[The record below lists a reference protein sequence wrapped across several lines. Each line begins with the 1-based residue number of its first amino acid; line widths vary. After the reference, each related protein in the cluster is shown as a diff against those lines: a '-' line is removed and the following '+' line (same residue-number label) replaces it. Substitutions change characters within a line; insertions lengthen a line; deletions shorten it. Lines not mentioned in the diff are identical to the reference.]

1 MTEKKNKKNSL
12 WLLIALLLFSV
23 VITTVVL
30 VDKFNDYLMNDKG
43 AISLIPPHLD
53 DFNDE
58 STDGNNSSSN
68 GSATVYTPSL
78 EVDDH
83 DNITWGAKT
92 EITLFSVSYE
102 NDQKEIFI
110 ESSNLNDKIVAPGSD
125 RMYMFKLKN
134 TGDVALDYN
143 LKIDAYVTPK
153 EYQIPLQSSI
163 RRYDGKYI
171 LGDKENTKDMIAL
184 DKAFDISTVGAGRY
198 VYYVFEWEWPF
209 EGDDE
214 FDTYLGNETI
224 QQNISCTIEISTEA
238 TISVNPDDTTG
249 IRSPYT
255 GDTTNV
261 ALWMLML
268 MGSALLLFILFYARR
283 EKEDEA

>member
-12 WLLIALLLFSV
+12 WLLIVLLLFSV
-23 VITTVVL
+23 VITTVIL
-30 VDKFNDYLMNDKG
+30 IDKFNDYLMNDKG

-53 DFNDE
+53 DFKDE

-83 DNITWGAKT
+83 DNVTWGSNT
-92 EITLFSVSYE
+92 EVEMFSISYE
-102 NDQKEIFI
+102 NGENVVSVL
-110 ESSNLNDKIVAPGSD
+110 SSNDDKVIAPGTTQT
-125 RMYMFKLKN
+125 YMFKIKN

-143 LKIDAYVTPK
+143 LSIDAYITPE
-153 EYQIPLQSSI
+153 EYMIPLQSSI

-171 LGDKENTKDMIAL
+171 LGDKNVTEDIIML
-184 DKAFDISTVGAGRY
+184 DKAADVNTVGAGRY
-198 VYYVFEWEWPF
+198 IYYVFEWEWPF
-209 EGDDE
+209 DGYDE
-214 FDTYLGNETI
+214 IDTYLGVEAI
-224 QQNISCTIEISTEA
+224 KQSISCTIEISTEA